1 MRGRRLTHRDWEPRS
16 PPGSA
21 GQVAPTWRWSS
32 PPIATATGRL
42 WVPPEPGLSAR
53 RYRAIDQVSRRGARV
68 YSARM
73 SGIVTWNTGR
83 RRVAATLVA
92 CLVGTWLAAL
102 APLPALAHEGD
113 SDQASVLVLQA
124 IGIIVNKPGDMDEI
138 GDKIDDALNAPK
150 KEGVDLAQVQAA
162 KDALDTGDM
171 GQARTLLQ
179 QSLQGGARLVVR
191 DTGGTTMWP
200 GRGHGT
206 GHGRHAP
213 RHRRR
218 RGHRGPCRGGPGG
231 F

>member
-1 MRGRRLTHRDWEPRS
+1 M
-16 PPGSA
+16 
-21 GQVAPTWRWSS
+21 
-32 PPIATATGRL
+32 
-42 WVPPEPGLSAR
+42 
-53 RYRAIDQVSRRGARV
+53 
-68 YSARM
+68 
-73 SGIVTWNTGR
+73 
-83 RRVAATLVA
+83 AATLVA

-179 QSLQGGARLVVR
+179 QSLQGGAPMEAASGEE
-191 DTGGTTMWP
+191 TGTTVVHDSLNP
-200 GRGHGT
+200 RGHLAG
-206 GHGRHAP
+206 GDWVLLAISVLALALGAWLAVRYRPHESVRVLRRQLAAP
-213 RHRRR
+213 
-218 RGHRGPCRGGPGG
+218 PSDPTPSSSGGGADD
-231 F
+231 